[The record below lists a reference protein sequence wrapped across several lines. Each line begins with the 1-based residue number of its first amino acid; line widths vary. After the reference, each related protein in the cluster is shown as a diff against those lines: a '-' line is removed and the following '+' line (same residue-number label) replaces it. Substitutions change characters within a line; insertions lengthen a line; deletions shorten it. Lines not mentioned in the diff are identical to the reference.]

1 VSFTASFPFN
11 EATFGN
17 GLTIAAV
24 TNTTGPF
31 TGADDVAKVTVF
43 GPGLIEIN

>member
-1 VSFTASFPFN
+1 M
-11 EATFGN
+11 N

-24 TNTTGPF
+24 TKTAGLF
-31 TGADDVAKVTVF
+31 ASADAVAKDAIF